1 MLAPAGEAGHDPR
14 PEWQDTVKDAV
25 KQSLPKINDAFKL
38 MQLDTVEAQAVYLA
52 HAFSES
58 GQLTKLEEF
67 GAEGRDYAPFVGRG
81 PLQVTWAD
89 KYVRALA
96 YMEVEAERLFAAGQ
110 KDEARRIAAG
120 VRAIKGDIKQAANP
134 DYAFIFSAG
143 FMHAVGG
150 VQRAAGLAGT
160 HPTFGGA
167 GAEDTWM
174 TGGLDIEKTLTELR
188 KSPSTN
194 AAKITEL
201 EALKGRAAMKKA
213 AYERAVTVLS
223 AKREDAATD

>member
-1 MLAPAGEAGHDPR
+1 
-14 PEWQDTVKDAV
+14 
-25 KQSLPKINDAFKL
+25 

-67 GAEGRDYAPFVGRG
+67 GAEKRKYAPFVGRG

-110 KDEARRIAAG
+110 KAEARRIAAG

-143 FMHAVGG
+143 FMHSVGG
-150 VQRAAGLAGT
+150 VQRSAGLAGT
-160 HPTFGGA
+160 HPTSAAPGP
-167 GAEDTWM
+167 
-174 TGGLDIEKTLTELR
+174 KT
-188 KSPSTN
+188 P
-194 AAKITEL
+194 
-201 EALKGRAAMKKA
+201 G
-213 AYERAVTVLS
+213 
-223 AKREDAATD
+223 